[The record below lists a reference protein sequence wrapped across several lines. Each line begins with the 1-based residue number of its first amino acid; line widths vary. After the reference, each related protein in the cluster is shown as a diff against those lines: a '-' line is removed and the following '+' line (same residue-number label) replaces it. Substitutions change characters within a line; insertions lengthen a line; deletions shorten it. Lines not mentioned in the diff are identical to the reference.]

1 MKYELDFI
9 DQIIKAYDV
18 RGLVENYLTPEFVF
32 DIGQAFAMLV
42 KSECIVVGHD
52 MRPSSPELVGAF
64 SKGVNLQ
71 GTNVIN
77 IGLCSTDQL
86 YFATGKLKMPG
97 AMFTASHNPAPY
109 NGIKM
114 AQAFAKPIGRDSGLD
129 FIRQVLVNGIYDEPD
144 KNKRG
149 VTTFQDLL
157 EEYAQFLNDL
167 VDCKEIRPLKVVID
181 AGNGMAGH
189 TAPKIFA
196 NLPMEVIPM
205 FFELDGTF
213 PNHEANPIDAAN
225 LVDLQASVLANKAD
239 LGLAFDGD
247 ADRCFLV
254 DEKGD
259 LVDPSLLSALIAER
273 EIIKNP
279 GATIIYSLIS
289 SRIVPETILA
299 NGGKPLRSRVGHSFI
314 KSMMAESAAVFAG
327 EHSGHFYFEKFWGAD
342 SGALAALHTLAAL
355 GSTNTGTT
363 LSQLLSPYAKYVQ
376 SGEINTKVGDIQ
388 EVISKVKANY
398 LNHPDLLEIDE
409 LDGLMVISKKW
420 WFNLR
425 GSNTEPLLRLNVE
438 GDTGAIMTSMRD
450 EVLDL
455 VAKLK

>member
-1 MKYELDFI
+1 MKYELNFI
-9 DQIIKAYDV
+9 DQIIKAYDI
-18 RGLVENYLTPEFVF
+18 RGFVENYLTPDFVF
-32 DIGQAFAMLV
+32 DVGQAFAMLV
-42 KSECIVVGHD
+42 KSECVVVGHD
-52 MRPSSPELVGAF
+52 MRPSSPELVRAF
-64 SKGVNLQ
+64 SEGVNLQ
-71 GTNVIN
+71 GTDVIN
-77 IGLCSTDQL
+77 IGLSSTDQL
-86 YFATGKLKMPG
+86 YFATGRLEMPG

-129 FIRQVLVNGIYDEPD
+129 FIRGILVNGNYAEPE
-144 KNKRG
+144 KNRKG
-149 VTTFQDLL
+149 KVVFHDLL
-157 EEYAQFLNDL
+157 VEYAQFLNEL
-167 VDCKEIRPLKVVID
+167 VDCKNIRPLKVVID

-196 NLPMEVIPM
+196 NLPLEVIPM

-254 DEKGD
+254 DEKGGV
-259 LVDPSLLSALIAER
+259 VDPSLLSALIAQR

-279 GATIIYSLIS
+279 GASIIYSLIS
-289 SRIVPETILA
+289 SRIVPEVIST

-314 KSMMAESAAVFAG
+314 KAMMAESGAVFAG
-327 EHSGHFYFEKFWGAD
+327 EHSGHFYFDQFWGAD

-355 GSTNTGTT
+355 GSTKEGTT
-363 LSQLLSPYAKYVQ
+363 LSQLLSPFAKYVQ
-376 SGEINTKVGDIQ
+376 SGEINTKVSDIQ
-388 EVISKVKANY
+388 TVISKVKSHY
-398 LNHPDLLEIDE
+398 LNHAQVLEIDE
-409 LDGLMVISKKW
+409 LDGLMVITEKW

-438 GDTGAIMTSMRD
+438 GDAGAIMTSIRD
-450 EVLDL
+450 EVLELIDRF
-455 VAKLK
+455 K

>member
-1 MKYELDFI
+1 MKYELNFI

-52 MRPSSPELVGAF
+52 MRPSSPELVRAF
-64 SKGVNLQ
+64 SEGVNLQ
-71 GTNVIN
+71 GTHVIN

-129 FIRQVLVNGIYDEPD
+129 FIREVLLNGNYDEPN
-144 KNKRG
+144 KNKI
-149 VTTFQDLL
+149 VSITSQDLL
-157 EEYAQFLNDL
+157 EEYAQFLNNL

-196 NLPMEVIPM
+196 NLPIEVIPM

-213 PNHEANPIDAAN
+213 PNHEANPINAAN
-225 LVDLQASVLANKAD
+225 LVDLQASVLANQAD

-259 LVDPSLLSALIAER
+259 LVDPSVLSALIAQR
-273 EIIKNP
+273 EIINNP

-289 SRIVPETILA
+289 SRIVPETILE

-314 KSMMAESAAVFAG
+314 KSMMAESGAVFAG

-355 GSTNTGTT
+355 GSTNAGTT

-388 EVISKVKANY
+388 ELISKVKSNY

-450 EVLDL
+450 EVLEL
-455 VAKLK
+455 IAKLK

>member
-52 MRPSSPELVGAF
+52 MRPSSPELVRAF
-64 SKGVNLQ
+64 SEGVNLQ

-157 EEYAQFLNDL
+157 NEYAQFLNDL
-167 VDCKEIRPLKVVID
+167 VDCQEIRPLKVVID

-259 LVDPSLLSALIAER
+259 LVDPSLLSALIAQR

-314 KSMMAESAAVFAG
+314 ESMMAESGAVFAG

-355 GSTNTGTT
+355 GSSNTGTT

-376 SGEINTKVGDIQ
+376 SGEINTKVCDIQ

-438 GDTGAIMTSMRD
+438 GDTGAIMTSVRD
-450 EVLDL
+450 EVLEMI
-455 VAKLK
+455 AKLK

>member
-1 MKYELDFI
+1 MKYELNFI
-9 DQIIKAYDV
+9 DQIIKAYDI
-18 RGLVENYLTPEFVF
+18 RGLVENYLTPDFVF
-32 DIGQAFAMLV
+32 DVGQAFAMLV
-42 KSECIVVGHD
+42 KSECVVVGHD
-52 MRPSSPELVGAF
+52 MRPSSPELVRAF
-64 SKGVNLQ
+64 SEGVNLQ
-71 GTNVIN
+71 GTDVIN
-77 IGLCSTDQL
+77 IGLSSTDQL
-86 YFATGKLKMPG
+86 YFASGRLEMPG

-129 FIRQVLVNGIYDEPD
+129 FIRGILVNGNYAEPD
-144 KNKRG
+144 KNKKG
-149 VTTFQDLL
+149 KVVFQDLL
-157 EEYAQFLNDL
+157 VEYAQFLNEL
-167 VDCKEIRPLKVVID
+167 VDCKNIRPLKVVID

-196 NLPMEVIPM
+196 NLPLEVIPM

-254 DEKGD
+254 DEKGGV
-259 LVDPSLLSALIAER
+259 VDPSLLSALIAQR

-279 GATIIYSLIS
+279 GASIIYSLIS
-289 SRIVPETILA
+289 SRIVPEVIST

-314 KSMMAESAAVFAG
+314 KAMMAESGAVFAG
-327 EHSGHFYFEKFWGAD
+327 EHSGHFYFDQFWGAD

-355 GSTNTGTT
+355 GSTKEGTT
-363 LSQLLSPYAKYVQ
+363 LSQLLSPFAKYVQ
-376 SGEINTKVGDIQ
+376 SGEINTKVSDIQ
-388 EVISKVKANY
+388 TVISKVKSHY
-398 LNHPDLLEIDE
+398 LNHAQVLEIDE
-409 LDGLMVISKKW
+409 LDGLMVITEKW

-438 GDTGAIMTSMRD
+438 GDAGAIMTTIRD
-450 EVLDL
+450 EVLELIDRF
-455 VAKLK
+455 K

>member
-1 MKYELDFI
+1 MKYELNFI
-9 DQIIKAYDV
+9 DQIIKAYDI
-18 RGLVENYLTPEFVF
+18 RGLVENYLTPDFVF
-32 DIGQAFAMLV
+32 DVGQAFAMLV
-42 KSECIVVGHD
+42 KSECVVVGHD
-52 MRPSSPELVGAF
+52 MRPSSPELVRAF
-64 SKGVNLQ
+64 SEGVNLQ
-71 GTNVIN
+71 GTDVIN
-77 IGLCSTDQL
+77 IGLSSTDQL
-86 YFATGKLKMPG
+86 YFASGRLEMPG

-129 FIRQVLVNGIYDEPD
+129 FIRGILVNGNYAEPE
-144 KNKRG
+144 KNKKG
-149 VTTFQDLL
+149 KVVFQDLL
-157 EEYAQFLNDL
+157 VEYAQFLNEL
-167 VDCKEIRPLKVVID
+167 VDCKNIRPLKVVID

-196 NLPMEVIPM
+196 NLPLEVIPM

-254 DEKGD
+254 DEKGGV
-259 LVDPSLLSALIAER
+259 VDPSLLSALIAQR

-279 GATIIYSLIS
+279 GASIIYSLIS
-289 SRIVPETILA
+289 SRIVPEVIST

-314 KSMMAESAAVFAG
+314 KAMMAESGAVFAG
-327 EHSGHFYFEKFWGAD
+327 EHSGHFYFDQFWGAD

-355 GSTNTGTT
+355 GSTKEGTT
-363 LSQLLSPYAKYVQ
+363 LSQLLSPFAKYVQ
-376 SGEINTKVGDIQ
+376 SGEINTKVSDIQ
-388 EVISKVKANY
+388 TVISKVKSHY
-398 LNHPDLLEIDE
+398 LNHAQVLEIDE
-409 LDGLMVISKKW
+409 LDGLMVITEKW

-438 GDTGAIMTSMRD
+438 GDAGAIMTTIRD
-450 EVLDL
+450 EVLELIDRF
-455 VAKLK
+455 K

>member
-1 MKYELDFI
+1 MKYELNFI

-18 RGLVENYLTPEFVF
+18 RGLVENYLTPDFVF
-32 DIGQAFAMLV
+32 DVGQAFAMLV
-42 KSECIVVGHD
+42 KSECVVVGHD
-52 MRPSSPELVGAF
+52 MRPSSPGLVRAF
-64 SKGVNLQ
+64 SEGVNLQ
-71 GTNVIN
+71 GTDVIN
-77 IGLCSTDQL
+77 IGLSSTDQL
-86 YFATGKLKMPG
+86 YFATGRLEMPG

-129 FIRQVLVNGIYDEPD
+129 FIRGILVNGNYAEPD
-144 KNKRG
+144 KNKKG
-149 VTTFQDLL
+149 KVVFQDLL
-157 EEYAQFLNDL
+157 VEYAQFLNKL
-167 VDCKEIRPLKVVID
+167 VDCKNIRPLKVVID

-189 TAPKIFA
+189 TAPRIFA
-196 NLPMEVIPM
+196 NLPLEVIPM

-254 DEKGD
+254 DEKGGV
-259 LVDPSLLSALIAER
+259 VDPSLLSALIAQR

-279 GATIIYSLIS
+279 GASIIYSLIS
-289 SRIVPETILA
+289 SRIVPEVIST

-314 KSMMAESAAVFAG
+314 KAMMAESGAIFAG
-327 EHSGHFYFEKFWGAD
+327 EHSGHFYFDQFWGAD

-355 GSTNTGTT
+355 GSTKEGTT
-363 LSQLLSPYAKYVQ
+363 LSQLLSPFAKYVQ
-376 SGEINTKVGDIQ
+376 SGEINTKVSDIQ
-388 EVISKVKANY
+388 TVISKVKSHY
-398 LNHPDLLEIDE
+398 LNHAQVLEIDE
-409 LDGLMVISKKW
+409 LDGLMVITEKW

-438 GDTGAIMTSMRD
+438 GDTGAIMTAIRD
-450 EVLDL
+450 EVLELIDRF
-455 VAKLK
+455 K

>member
-1 MKYELDFI
+1 MKYEFNFI

-18 RGLVENYLTPEFVF
+18 RGLVENYVTPEFVF
-32 DIGQAFAMLV
+32 DVGQAFAMLV

-52 MRPSSPELVGAF
+52 MRPSSPELVRAF
-64 SKGVNLQ
+64 SEGVNLQ
-71 GTNVIN
+71 GTHVIN

-129 FIRQVLVNGIYDEPD
+129 FIREVLLNGNYDEPN
-144 KNKRG
+144 KNKIG
-149 VTTFQDLL
+149 SITSQDLL
-157 EEYAQFLNDL
+157 EEYAQFLNNL

-196 NLPMEVIPM
+196 NLPIEVIPM

-225 LVDLQASVLANKAD
+225 LVDLQASVLANQAD

-259 LVDPSLLSALIAER
+259 LVDPSLLSALIAQR

-289 SRIVPETILA
+289 SRIVPETILE

-314 KSMMAESAAVFAG
+314 KSMMAESGAVFAG

-355 GSTNTGTT
+355 GSTNAGTT

-376 SGEINTKVGDIQ
+376 SGEINAKVGDIQ
-388 EVISKVKANY
+388 EVISKVKSNY

-450 EVLDL
+450 EVLEL
-455 VAKLK
+455 IAKLK

>member
-1 MKYELDFI
+1 MKYELSFI

-18 RGLVENYLTPEFVF
+18 RGLVENYLTPDFVF
-32 DIGQAFAMLV
+32 DVGQAFAMLV

-52 MRPSSPELVGAF
+52 MRPSSPELVRAF
-64 SKGVNLQ
+64 SEGVNLQ
-71 GTNVIN
+71 GTDVIH
-77 IGLCSTDQL
+77 IGLSSTDQL
-86 YFATGKLKMPG
+86 YFATGRLKMPG

-114 AQAFAKPIGRDSGLD
+114 AQAFAKPIGRDSGLN
-129 FIRQVLVNGIYDEPD
+129 FIRDVLLNGNYAAPN
-144 KNKRG
+144 KNKKG
-149 VTTFQDLL
+149 EVTFQDLL
-157 EEYAQFLNDL
+157 VEYAKFLNDL
-167 VDCKEIRPLKVVID
+167 VDCRSIRPLKVVID

-196 NLPMEVIPM
+196 NLPIEVIPM

-225 LVDLQASVLANKAD
+225 LVDLQASVRSNQAD

-259 LVDPSLLSALIAER
+259 LVDPSLLSALIAQR
-273 EIIKNP
+273 EIAKHP
-279 GATIIYSLIS
+279 GANVIYSLIS
-289 SRIVPETILA
+289 SRIVPEVISA
-299 NGGKPLRSRVGHSFI
+299 NGGTPLRSRVGHSFI
-314 KSMMAESAAVFAG
+314 KAMMAESGAVFAG
-327 EHSGHFYFEKFWGAD
+327 EHSGHFYFEEFWGAD

-355 GSTNTGTT
+355 GSAKQGTT
-363 LSQLLSPYAKYVQ
+363 LSQLLAPYAKYVQ
-376 SGEINTKVGDIQ
+376 SGEINTKVPDIQ
-388 EVISKVKANY
+388 AVISKIKSHY
-398 LNHPDLLEIDE
+398 LNHADLLEIDE
-409 LDGLMVISKKW
+409 LDGLMVITEKW

-438 GDTGAIMTSMRD
+438 GDTGAIMVSVRD
-450 EVLDL
+450 EVLEL
-455 VAKLK
+455 IANLK

>member
-167 VDCKEIRPLKVVID
+167 VDCKEIRPLKVVIE
-181 AGNGMAGH
+181 AGHGMAGH

-196 NLPMEVIPM
+196 NLPIEVIPM

-259 LVDPSLLSALIAER
+259 LVDPSLLSALIAQR
-273 EIIKNP
+273 EIVKNP

-314 KSMMAESAAVFAG
+314 KSMMAESGAVFAG

-388 EVISKVKANY
+388 EVISKVKTNY

>member
-1 MKYELDFI
+1 MKYELNFI

-18 RGLVENYLTPEFVF
+18 RGLVENYLTPGFVF
-32 DIGQAFAMLV
+32 DVGQAFAMLV
-42 KSECIVVGHD
+42 KSECVVVGHD
-52 MRPSSPELVGAF
+52 MRPSSPELVRAF
-64 SKGVNLQ
+64 SEGVNLQ
-71 GTNVIN
+71 GTDVIN
-77 IGLCSTDQL
+77 IGLSSTDQL
-86 YFATGKLKMPG
+86 YFATGRLEMPG

-129 FIRQVLVNGIYDEPD
+129 FIRGILVNGNYAEPD
-144 KNKRG
+144 KNKKG
-149 VTTFQDLL
+149 KVVFQDLL
-157 EEYAQFLNDL
+157 VEYAQFLNDL
-167 VDCKEIRPLKVVID
+167 VDCKNIRPLKVVID

-189 TAPKIFA
+189 TAPRIFA
-196 NLPMEVIPM
+196 NLPLEVIPM

-254 DEKGD
+254 DEKGGV
-259 LVDPSLLSALIAER
+259 VDPSLLSALIAQR

-279 GATIIYSLIS
+279 GASIIYSLIS
-289 SRIVPETILA
+289 SRIVPEVIST

-314 KSMMAESAAVFAG
+314 KAMMAESGAVFAG
-327 EHSGHFYFEKFWGAD
+327 EHSGHFYFDQFWGAD

-355 GSTNTGTT
+355 GSTKEGTT
-363 LSQLLSPYAKYVQ
+363 LSQLLSPFAKYVQ
-376 SGEINTKVGDIQ
+376 SGEINTKVSDIQ
-388 EVISKVKANY
+388 TVISKVKSHY
-398 LNHPDLLEIDE
+398 LNHAQVLEIDE
-409 LDGLMVISKKW
+409 LDGLMVIAEKW

-438 GDTGAIMTSMRD
+438 GDTGAIMTSTRD
-450 EVLDL
+450 EVLELIDRF
-455 VAKLK
+455 K

>member
-1 MKYELDFI
+1 MKYELNFI

-18 RGLVENYLTPEFVF
+18 RGLVENYLTPDFVF
-32 DIGQAFAMLV
+32 DVGQAFAMLV
-42 KSECIVVGHD
+42 KSECVVVGHD
-52 MRPSSPELVGAF
+52 MRPSSPELVRAF
-64 SKGVNLQ
+64 SEGVNLQ
-71 GTNVIN
+71 GTDVIN
-77 IGLCSTDQL
+77 IGLSSTDQL
-86 YFATGKLKMPG
+86 YFATGRLEMPG

-129 FIRQVLVNGIYDEPD
+129 FIRGILVNGNYAELD
-144 KNKRG
+144 KNKKG
-149 VTTFQDLL
+149 KVVFQDLL
-157 EEYAQFLNDL
+157 VEYAQFLNEL
-167 VDCKEIRPLKVVID
+167 VDCKNIRPLKVVID

-189 TAPKIFA
+189 TAPRIFA
-196 NLPMEVIPM
+196 NLPLEVIPM

-225 LVDLQASVLANKAD
+225 LVDLQASVLENKAD

-254 DEKGD
+254 DEKGGV
-259 LVDPSLLSALIAER
+259 VDPSLLSALIAQR

-279 GATIIYSLIS
+279 GASIIYSLIS
-289 SRIVPETILA
+289 SRIVPEVIST

-314 KSMMAESAAVFAG
+314 KAMMAESGAVFAG
-327 EHSGHFYFEKFWGAD
+327 EHSGHFYFDQFWGAD

-355 GSTNTGTT
+355 GSTKEGTT
-363 LSQLLSPYAKYVQ
+363 LSQLLSPFAKYVQ
-376 SGEINTKVGDIQ
+376 SGEINTKVSDIQ
-388 EVISKVKANY
+388 TVISKVKSHY
-398 LNHPDLLEIDE
+398 LNHAQVLEIDE
-409 LDGLMVISKKW
+409 LDGLMVIAEKW

-438 GDTGAIMTSMRD
+438 GDTGAIMTAIRD
-450 EVLDL
+450 EVLELIDRF
-455 VAKLK
+455 K

>member
-1 MKYELDFI
+1 MKYEFNFI

-18 RGLVENYLTPEFVF
+18 RGLVENYVTPEFVF
-32 DIGQAFAMLV
+32 DVGQAFAMLV

-52 MRPSSPELVGAF
+52 MRQSSPELVRAF
-64 SKGVNLQ
+64 SEGVNLQ
-71 GTNVIN
+71 GTHVIN

-129 FIRQVLVNGIYDEPD
+129 FIREVLLNGNYDEPN
-144 KNKRG
+144 KNKIG
-149 VTTFQDLL
+149 SITSQDLL
-157 EEYAQFLNDL
+157 EEYAQFLNNL

-196 NLPMEVIPM
+196 NLPIEVIPM

-225 LVDLQASVLANKAD
+225 LVDLQASVLANQAD

-259 LVDPSLLSALIAER
+259 LVDPSLLSALIAQR

-289 SRIVPETILA
+289 SRIVPETILE

-314 KSMMAESAAVFAG
+314 KSMMAESGAVFAG

-355 GSTNTGTT
+355 GYTNAGTT

-388 EVISKVKANY
+388 EVISKVKSNY

-450 EVLDL
+450 EVLEL
-455 VAKLK
+455 IAKLK

>member
-1 MKYELDFI
+1 MKYELNFI

-18 RGLVENYLTPEFVF
+18 RGLVENYLTPEFIF

-52 MRPSSPELVGAF
+52 MRPSSPELVRAF
-64 SKGVNLQ
+64 SEGVNLQ
-71 GTNVIN
+71 GTHVIN

-129 FIRQVLVNGIYDEPD
+129 FIREVLLNGNYDEPN
-144 KNKRG
+144 KNKIG
-149 VTTFQDLL
+149 SIKSQDLL
-157 EEYAQFLNDL
+157 DEYAQFLNNL
-167 VDCKEIRPLKVVID
+167 VDCGAIRPLKVVID

-196 NLPMEVIPM
+196 NLPIEVIPM

-259 LVDPSLLSALIAER
+259 LVDPSLLSALIAQR

-279 GATIIYSLIS
+279 GASIIYSLIS
-289 SRIVPETILA
+289 SRIVPETILE

-314 KSMMAESAAVFAG
+314 KSMMAESGAVFAG

-355 GSTNTGTT
+355 GSTNAGTT

-388 EVISKVKANY
+388 EVISKVKSNY
-398 LNHPDLLEIDE
+398 LNHPDLLGIDE

-438 GDTGAIMTSMRD
+438 GDTDAIMTSMRD
-450 EVLDL
+450 EVLEL
-455 VAKLK
+455 IAKLK

>member
-1 MKYELDFI
+1 MKYELNFI

-18 RGLVENYLTPEFVF
+18 RGLVENYLTPDFVF
-32 DIGQAFAMLV
+32 DVGQAFAMLV
-42 KSECIVVGHD
+42 KSECVVVGHD
-52 MRPSSPELVGAF
+52 MRPSSPELVRAF
-64 SKGVNLQ
+64 SEGVNLQ
-71 GTNVIN
+71 GTDVIN
-77 IGLCSTDQL
+77 IGLSSTDQL
-86 YFATGKLKMPG
+86 YFATGRLEMPG

-129 FIRQVLVNGIYDEPD
+129 FIRGILVNGNYAELD
-144 KNKRG
+144 KNKKG
-149 VTTFQDLL
+149 KVVFQDLL
-157 EEYAQFLNDL
+157 VEYAQFLNEL
-167 VDCKEIRPLKVVID
+167 VDCKNIRPLKVVID

-196 NLPMEVIPM
+196 NLPLEVIPM

-254 DEKGD
+254 DEKGRV
-259 LVDPSLLSALIAER
+259 VDPSLLSALIAQR

-279 GATIIYSLIS
+279 GASIIYSLIS
-289 SRIVPETILA
+289 SRIVPEIISA
-299 NGGKPLRSRVGHSFI
+299 NGGRPLRSRVGHSFI
-314 KSMMAESAAVFAG
+314 KAMMAESGAVFAG
-327 EHSGHFYFEKFWGAD
+327 EHSGHFYFDQFWGAD

-355 GSTNTGTT
+355 GSTKEGTT
-363 LSQLLSPYAKYVQ
+363 LSQLLSPFAKYVQ
-376 SGEINTKVGDIQ
+376 SGEINTKVSDIQ
-388 EVISKVKANY
+388 TVISKVKSHY
-398 LNHPDLLEIDE
+398 LNHAQVLEIDE
-409 LDGLMVISKKW
+409 LDGLMVIAEKW

-438 GDTGAIMTSMRD
+438 GDTGAIMTSTRD
-450 EVLDL
+450 EVLELIDRF
-455 VAKLK
+455 K

>member
-196 NLPMEVIPM
+196 NLPIEVIPM

-259 LVDPSLLSALIAER
+259 LVDPSLLSALIAQR
-273 EIIKNP
+273 EIVKNP

-388 EVISKVKANY
+388 EVISKVKTNY

-438 GDTGAIMTSMRD
+438 GDTGAIMTSMRE

>member
-18 RGLVENYLTPEFVF
+18 RGLVENYLTPDFVF

-52 MRPSSPELVGAF
+52 MRPSSPELVRAF
-64 SKGVNLQ
+64 SEGVNLQ

-157 EEYAQFLNDL
+157 NEYAQFLNDL
-167 VDCKEIRPLKVVID
+167 VDCQEIRPLKVVID

-259 LVDPSLLSALIAER
+259 LVDPSLLSALIAQR

-314 KSMMAESAAVFAG
+314 KSMMAKSGAVFAG

-363 LSQLLSPYAKYVQ
+363 LSQLLSPYAKYAQ

-450 EVLDL
+450 EVLEL
-455 VAKLK
+455 IAKLK

>member
-1 MKYELDFI
+1 MKYEFNFI

-18 RGLVENYLTPEFVF
+18 RGLVENYVTPEFVF
-32 DIGQAFAMLV
+32 DVGQAFAMLV

-52 MRPSSPELVGAF
+52 MRPSSPELVLAF
-64 SKGVNLQ
+64 SEGVNLQ
-71 GTNVIN
+71 GTHVIN

-129 FIRQVLVNGIYDEPD
+129 FIREVLLNGNYDEPN
-144 KNKRG
+144 KNKIG
-149 VTTFQDLL
+149 SITSQDLL
-157 EEYAQFLNDL
+157 EEYAQFLNNL

-196 NLPMEVIPM
+196 NLPIEVIPM

-213 PNHEANPIDAAN
+213 PNHEANPIDASN
-225 LVDLQASVLANKAD
+225 LVDLQASVLANQAD

-259 LVDPSLLSALIAER
+259 LVDPSLLSALIAQR

-289 SRIVPETILA
+289 SRIVHETILE

-314 KSMMAESAAVFAG
+314 KSMMAESGAVFAG

-355 GSTNTGTT
+355 GSTNAGTT

-388 EVISKVKANY
+388 EVISKVKSNY

-425 GSNTEPLLRLNVE
+425 GYNTEPLLRLNVE

-450 EVLDL
+450 EVLEL
-455 VAKLK
+455 IAKLK

>member
-1 MKYELDFI
+1 MKYELNFI

-18 RGLVENYLTPEFVF
+18 RGLVKNYLTPEFVF

-52 MRPSSPELVGAF
+52 MRPSSPELVRAF
-64 SKGVNLQ
+64 SEGVNLQ
-71 GTNVIN
+71 GTHVIN

-129 FIRQVLVNGIYDEPD
+129 FIRQVLVNGIYDEPN
-144 KNKRG
+144 KNKIG
-149 VTTFQDLL
+149 SITSQDLL

-196 NLPMEVIPM
+196 NLPIEVIPM

-225 LVDLQASVLANKAD
+225 LVDLQASVLANQAD

-259 LVDPSLLSALIAER
+259 LVDPSLLSALIAQR

-289 SRIVPETILA
+289 SRIVPETISA

-314 KSMMAESAAVFAG
+314 KSMMAESGAVFAG

-355 GSTNTGTT
+355 GSANTGTT
-363 LSQLLSPYAKYVQ
+363 LSKLLSPYAKYVQ

-450 EVLDL
+450 EVLKL
-455 VAKLK
+455 IAKLK

>member
-52 MRPSSPELVGAF
+52 MRPSSPELVRAF
-64 SKGVNLQ
+64 SEGVNLQ
-71 GTNVIN
+71 RTNVIN

-129 FIRQVLVNGIYDEPD
+129 FIRKVLVNGIYDEPD

-157 EEYAQFLNDL
+157 QEYAQFLNDL

-225 LVDLQASVLANKAD
+225 LVDLQASVLANQAD

-259 LVDPSLLSALIAER
+259 LVDPSLLSALIAQR
-273 EIIKNP
+273 EIVKNP

-314 KSMMAESAAVFAG
+314 KSMMAESGAVFAG

-455 VAKLK
+455 IAKLK

>member
-1 MKYELDFI
+1 
-9 DQIIKAYDV
+9 
-18 RGLVENYLTPEFVF
+18 
-32 DIGQAFAMLV
+32 
-42 KSECIVVGHD
+42 
-52 MRPSSPELVGAF
+52 
-64 SKGVNLQ
+64 
-71 GTNVIN
+71 
-77 IGLCSTDQL
+77 
-86 YFATGKLKMPG
+86 
-97 AMFTASHNPAPY
+97 
-109 NGIKM
+109 
-114 AQAFAKPIGRDSGLD
+114 
-129 FIRQVLVNGIYDEPD
+129 
-144 KNKRG
+144 
-149 VTTFQDLL
+149 
-157 EEYAQFLNDL
+157 
-167 VDCKEIRPLKVVID
+167 
-181 AGNGMAGH
+181 MAGH

-196 NLPMEVIPM
+196 NLPIEVIPL

-259 LVDPSLLSALIAER
+259 LVDPSLLSALIAQR

-279 GATIIYSLIS
+279 GASIIYSLIS
-289 SRIVPETILA
+289 SRIVPETILE

-314 KSMMAESAAVFAG
+314 KSMMAESGAVFAG

-355 GSTNTGTT
+355 GSTNRGTT

-450 EVLDL
+450 EVMELIT
-455 VAKLK
+455 KLK

>member
-1 MKYELDFI
+1 MKYEFNFI

-18 RGLVENYLTPEFVF
+18 RGLVENYVTPEFVF
-32 DIGQAFAMLV
+32 DVGQAFAMLV

-52 MRPSSPELVGAF
+52 MRPSSPELVRAF
-64 SKGVNLQ
+64 SEGVNLQ
-71 GTNVIN
+71 GTHVIN

-129 FIRQVLVNGIYDEPD
+129 FIREVLLNGNYDEPN
-144 KNKRG
+144 KNKIG
-149 VTTFQDLL
+149 SITSQDLL
-157 EEYAQFLNDL
+157 EEYAQFLNNL

-196 NLPMEVIPM
+196 NLPIEVIPM

-225 LVDLQASVLANKAD
+225 LVDLQASVLANQAD

-259 LVDPSLLSALIAER
+259 LVDPSLLSALIAQR

-289 SRIVPETILA
+289 SRIVPETILE

-314 KSMMAESAAVFAG
+314 KSMMAESGAVFAG

-355 GSTNTGTT
+355 GSTNAGTT

-425 GSNTEPLLRLNVE
+425 GSNTEPLLRINVE

-450 EVLDL
+450 EVLEL
-455 VAKLK
+455 IVKLK

>member
-1 MKYELDFI
+1 MKYELNFI

-18 RGLVENYLTPEFVF
+18 RGLVENYLTPKFAF

-42 KSECIVVGHD
+42 KSECIVIGHD
-52 MRPSSPELVGAF
+52 MRPSSPELVRAF
-64 SKGVNLQ
+64 SEGVNLQ

-86 YFATGKLKMPG
+86 YFATGRLEMPG

-114 AQAFAKPIGRDSGLD
+114 ARAFAKPIGRDSGLD
-129 FIRQVLVNGIYDEPD
+129 FIREVLLNGNYDVPD
-144 KNKRG
+144 KNKAG
-149 VTTFQDLL
+149 STTFQDLL
-157 EEYAQFLNDL
+157 D
-167 VDCKEIRPLKVVID
+167 D
-181 AGNGMAGH
+181 
-189 TAPKIFA
+189 FA
-196 NLPMEVIPM
+196 NLPIEVIPM

-225 LVDLQASVLANKAD
+225 LVDLQASVLANQAD

-259 LVDPSLLSALIAER
+259 LVDPSLLSALIAQR
-273 EIIKNP
+273 ELVKNP

-289 SRIVPETILA
+289 SRIVPETISA
-299 NGGKPLRSRVGHSFI
+299 DGGKPLRSRVGHSFI
-314 KSMMAESAAVFAG
+314 KSMMAESGAVFAG
-327 EHSGHFYFEKFWGAD
+327 EHSGHFYFEEFWGAD

-355 GSTNTGTT
+355 GNTEAGTT

-376 SGEINTKVGDIQ
+376 SGEINTKVSDIQ
-388 EVISKVKANY
+388 EVISKVKSNY

-438 GDTGAIMTSMRD
+438 GDTGAIMTSVRD
-450 EVLDL
+450 EVLEMI
-455 VAKLK
+455 AKLK

>member
-1 MKYELDFI
+1 MKYEFNFI

-18 RGLVENYLTPEFVF
+18 RGLVENYVTPEFVF
-32 DIGQAFAMLV
+32 DVGQAFAMLV

-52 MRPSSPELVGAF
+52 MRPSSPELVRAF
-64 SKGVNLQ
+64 SEGVNLQ
-71 GTNVIN
+71 GTHVIN

-129 FIRQVLVNGIYDEPD
+129 FIRQVLLNGNYDEPN
-144 KNKRG
+144 KNKIG
-149 VTTFQDLL
+149 SITSQDLL
-157 EEYAQFLNDL
+157 EEYAQFLNTL

-196 NLPMEVIPM
+196 NLPIEVIPM

-225 LVDLQASVLANKAD
+225 LVDLQASVLANQAD

-259 LVDPSLLSALIAER
+259 LVDPSLLSALIAQR

-279 GATIIYSLIS
+279 GASIIYSLIS
-289 SRIVPETILA
+289 SRIVPETILE

-314 KSMMAESAAVFAG
+314 KSMMTESGAVFAG

-355 GSTNTGTT
+355 GSTNMGTT

-425 GSNTEPLLRLNVE
+425 GSNTEPLLRINVE

-450 EVLDL
+450 EVLEL
-455 VAKLK
+455 IAKLK

>member
-1 MKYELDFI
+1 MKYEFNFI

-18 RGLVENYLTPEFVF
+18 RGLVENYVTPEFVF
-32 DIGQAFAMLV
+32 DVGQAFAMLV

-52 MRPSSPELVGAF
+52 MRPSSPELVRAF
-64 SKGVNLQ
+64 SEGVNLQ
-71 GTNVIN
+71 GTHVIN

-129 FIRQVLVNGIYDEPD
+129 FIRQVLLNGNYDEPN
-144 KNKRG
+144 KNKIG
-149 VTTFQDLL
+149 SITSQDLL
-157 EEYAQFLNDL
+157 EEYAQFLNTL

-196 NLPMEVIPM
+196 NLPIEVIPM

-225 LVDLQASVLANKAD
+225 LVDLQASVLANQAD

-259 LVDPSLLSALIAER
+259 LVDPSLLSALIAQR

-289 SRIVPETILA
+289 SRIVPETILE

-314 KSMMAESAAVFAG
+314 KSMMAESGAVFAG

-355 GSTNTGTT
+355 GSTNMGTT

-388 EVISKVKANY
+388 EVISKVKSNY

-450 EVLDL
+450 EVLEL
-455 VAKLK
+455 IAKLK

>member
-52 MRPSSPELVGAF
+52 MRPSSPELVRAF
-64 SKGVNLQ
+64 SEGVNLQ

-196 NLPMEVIPM
+196 NLPIEVIPM

-225 LVDLQASVLANKAD
+225 LVDLQASVLANQAD

-259 LVDPSLLSALIAER
+259 LVDPSLLSALIAQR

-279 GATIIYSLIS
+279 EATIIYSLIS

-388 EVISKVKANY
+388 EVISKVKTNY

>member
-1 MKYELDFI
+1 MKYELNFI

-18 RGLVENYLTPEFVF
+18 RGLVENYLTPEFIF

-52 MRPSSPELVGAF
+52 MRPSSPELVRAF
-64 SKGVNLQ
+64 SEGVNLQ
-71 GTNVIN
+71 GTHVIN

-129 FIRQVLVNGIYDEPD
+129 FIREVLLNGNYDEPN
-144 KNKRG
+144 KNKIG
-149 VTTFQDLL
+149 SIKSQDLL
-157 EEYAQFLNDL
+157 DEYAQFLNNL
-167 VDCKEIRPLKVVID
+167 VDCGAIRPLKVVID

-196 NLPMEVIPM
+196 NLPIEVIPM

-259 LVDPSLLSALIAER
+259 LVDPSLLSALIAQR

-279 GATIIYSLIS
+279 GACIIYSLIS
-289 SRIVPETILA
+289 SRIVPETILE

-314 KSMMAESAAVFAG
+314 KSMMAESGAVFAG

-355 GSTNTGTT
+355 GSTNAGTT

-388 EVISKVKANY
+388 EVISKVKSNY
-398 LNHPDLLEIDE
+398 LNHPDLLGIDE

-438 GDTGAIMTSMRD
+438 GDTDAIMTSMRD
-450 EVLDL
+450 EVLEL
-455 VAKLK
+455 IAKLK

>member
-1 MKYELDFI
+1 MKYEFNFI

-18 RGLVENYLTPEFVF
+18 RGLVENYVTPEFVF
-32 DIGQAFAMLV
+32 DVGQAFAMLV

-52 MRPSSPELVGAF
+52 MRPSSPELVRAF
-64 SKGVNLQ
+64 SEGVNLQ
-71 GTNVIN
+71 GTHVIN

-129 FIRQVLVNGIYDEPD
+129 FIRQVLLNGNYDEPN
-144 KNKRG
+144 KNKIG
-149 VTTFQDLL
+149 SITSQDLL
-157 EEYAQFLNDL
+157 EEYAQFLNNL

-196 NLPMEVIPM
+196 NLPIEVIPM

-225 LVDLQASVLANKAD
+225 LVDLQASVLANQAD

-259 LVDPSLLSALIAER
+259 LVDPSLLSALIAQR

-289 SRIVPETILA
+289 SRIVPETILE

-314 KSMMAESAAVFAG
+314 KSMMAESGAVFAG

-355 GSTNTGTT
+355 GSTNMGTT

-425 GSNTEPLLRLNVE
+425 GSNTEPLLRINVE

-450 EVLDL
+450 EVLEL
-455 VAKLK
+455 IVKLK

>member
-1 MKYELDFI
+1 MKYELNFI

-18 RGLVENYLTPEFVF
+18 RGLVKNYLTPEFVF

-52 MRPSSPELVGAF
+52 MRPSSPELVRAF
-64 SKGVNLQ
+64 SEGVNLQ
-71 GTNVIN
+71 GTHVIN

-129 FIRQVLVNGIYDEPD
+129 FIRQVLVNGIYDEPN
-144 KNKRG
+144 KNKIG
-149 VTTFQDLL
+149 SITSQDLL

-196 NLPMEVIPM
+196 NLPIEVIPM

-259 LVDPSLLSALIAER
+259 LVDPSLLSALIAQR

-279 GATIIYSLIS
+279 GASIIYSLIS
-289 SRIVPETILA
+289 SRIVPETILE

-314 KSMMAESAAVFAG
+314 KSMMAESGAVFAG

-388 EVISKVKANY
+388 KVISKVKANY

-450 EVLDL
+450 EVMELI
-455 VAKLK
+455 AKLK

>member
-52 MRPSSPELVGAF
+52 MRPSSPELVRAF
-64 SKGVNLQ
+64 SEGVNLQ

-114 AQAFAKPIGRDSGLD
+114 SKAFAKPIGRDSGLD

-144 KNKRG
+144 KKKAG
-149 VTTFQDLL
+149 ITTFQELL

-196 NLPMEVIPM
+196 NLPIEVIPM

-259 LVDPSLLSALIAER
+259 LVDPSLLSALIAQR

-314 KSMMAESAAVFAG
+314 KSMMAESGAVFAG

-355 GSTNTGTT
+355 GATNTGTT

-438 GDTGAIMTSMRD
+438 GDTGAIMTSMRN
-450 EVLDL
+450 EVLEL
-455 VAKLK
+455 IAKLK

>member
-259 LVDPSLLSALIAER
+259 LVDPSLLSALIAQR
-273 EIIKNP
+273 EIVKNP
-279 GATIIYSLIS
+279 GATIIYNLIS

-363 LSQLLSPYAKYVQ
+363 LSQLLSQYAKYVQ

>member
-157 EEYAQFLNDL
+157 NEYAQFLNNL
-167 VDCKEIRPLKVVID
+167 VDCKKIRPLKVVID

-196 NLPMEVIPM
+196 NLPIKVIPM

-225 LVDLQASVLANKAD
+225 LVDLQASVLANQAD

-259 LVDPSLLSALIAER
+259 LVDPSLLSALIAQR

-314 KSMMAESAAVFAG
+314 KSMMAESGAVFAG

-438 GDTGAIMTSMRD
+438 GDTGAIMTSIRD

-455 VAKLK
+455 IAKLK

>member
-18 RGLVENYLTPEFVF
+18 RGLVENYLTPDFVF

-52 MRPSSPELVGAF
+52 MRPSSPELVRAF
-64 SKGVNLQ
+64 SEGVNLQ

-114 AQAFAKPIGRDSGLD
+114 AQPFAKPIGRDSGLG

-196 NLPMEVIPM
+196 NLPIEVIPM

-259 LVDPSLLSALIAER
+259 LVDPSLLSALIAQR

-314 KSMMAESAAVFAG
+314 KSMMAESGAVFAG

-355 GSTNTGTT
+355 GSANTGTT

-388 EVISKVKANY
+388 EVILKVKANY

-450 EVLDL
+450 EVLEMI
-455 VAKLK
+455 AKLK

>member
-1 MKYELDFI
+1 MKYEFNFI

-18 RGLVENYLTPEFVF
+18 RGLVENYVTPEFVF
-32 DIGQAFAMLV
+32 DVGQAFAMLV

-52 MRPSSPELVGAF
+52 MRPSSPELVRAF
-64 SKGVNLQ
+64 SEGVNLQ
-71 GTNVIN
+71 GTHVIN

-129 FIRQVLVNGIYDEPD
+129 FIREVLLNGNYDEPN
-144 KNKRG
+144 KNKIG
-149 VTTFQDLL
+149 SITSQDLL
-157 EEYAQFLNDL
+157 EEYAQFLNNL

-196 NLPMEVIPM
+196 NLPIEVIPM

-213 PNHEANPIDAAN
+213 PNHEANPIDASN
-225 LVDLQASVLANKAD
+225 LVDLQASVLANQAD

-259 LVDPSLLSALIAER
+259 LVDPSLLSALIAQR

-289 SRIVPETILA
+289 SRIVPETILE

-314 KSMMAESAAVFAG
+314 KSMMAESGAVFAG

-355 GSTNTGTT
+355 GSTNAGTT

-376 SGEINTKVGDIQ
+376 SGEINAKVGDIQ
-388 EVISKVKANY
+388 EVISKVKSNY

-450 EVLDL
+450 EVLEL
-455 VAKLK
+455 IAKLK

>member
-1 MKYELDFI
+1 MKYEFNFI

-18 RGLVENYLTPEFVF
+18 RGLVENYVTPEFVF
-32 DIGQAFAMLV
+32 DVGQAFAMLV

-52 MRPSSPELVGAF
+52 MRPSSPELVRAF
-64 SKGVNLQ
+64 SEGVNLQ
-71 GTNVIN
+71 GTHVIN

-129 FIRQVLVNGIYDEPD
+129 FIREVLLNGNYDEPN
-144 KNKRG
+144 KNKIG
-149 VTTFQDLL
+149 SITSQDLL
-157 EEYAQFLNDL
+157 EEYAQFLNNL

-196 NLPMEVIPM
+196 NLPIEVIPM

-213 PNHEANPIDAAN
+213 PNHEANPIDASN
-225 LVDLQASVLANKAD
+225 LVDLQASVLANQAD

-259 LVDPSLLSALIAER
+259 LVYPSLLSALIAQR

-289 SRIVPETILA
+289 SRIVPETILE

-314 KSMMAESAAVFAG
+314 KSMMAESGAVFAG

-342 SGALAALHTLAAL
+342 SCALAALHTLAAL
-355 GSTNTGTT
+355 GSTNMGTT

-388 EVISKVKANY
+388 EVISKVKSNY

-450 EVLDL
+450 EVLEL
-455 VAKLK
+455 IAKLK